1 MASER
6 LSKLRARVRAGF
18 ILGNTLIAFIV
29 ALYLVPLCM
38 ACIAP
43 LRGIMEFRRDVQDEI
58 SAVQL
63 RRLLLV
69 SDDIEIS
76 GESLVFTYQQKS
88 MELSQ
93 GGHHVILKPGTQIY
107 FTDTEGCRF
116 ECMEGV
122 LEIVYERNGNEY
134 RKVLAKMP

>member
-1 MASER
+1 MASQR
-6 LSKLRARVRAGF
+6 LSKLRTKGRGGF
-18 ILGNTLIAFIV
+18 ILGNTLIAFMV

-69 SDDIEIS
+69 CDDIEIM
-76 GESLVFTYQQKS
+76 GESLVFTYQQRN

-93 GGHHVILKPGTQIY
+93 GGHHVTMKPGTQIY
-107 FTDTEGCRF
+107 FTETDGCRF
-116 ECMEGV
+116 ECAEGV
-122 LEIVYERNGNEY
+122 LEIVYERDHQEY

>member
-6 LSKLRARVRAGF
+6 LSKLRTKSRRGF
-18 ILGNTLIAFIV
+18 ILGRTLIAFLI

-43 LRGIMEFRRDVQDEI
+43 LRGIMEFRREVQDEI
-58 SAVQL
+58 SAMQL

-69 SDDIEIS
+69 SDEIEIS
-76 GESLVFTYQQKS
+76 GAAICFTYQQRH

-93 GGHHVILKPGTQIY
+93 SGHHVILKPGTQIY

-122 LEIVYERNGNEY
+122 LEMIYERNGNEY
-134 RKVLAKMP
+134 RNVLAKMP

>member
-6 LSKLRARVRAGF
+6 LSKLRAKGRTGF
-18 ILGNTLIAFIV
+18 ILGNTLIAFMV

-69 SDDIEIS
+69 CDDIEIM
-76 GESLVFTYQQKS
+76 GESLVFTYQQRN

-93 GGHHVILKPGTQIY
+93 GGHHVTMKPGTQIY
-107 FTDTEGCRF
+107 FTETDGCRF
-116 ECMEGV
+116 ECAEGV
-122 LEIVYERNGNEY
+122 LEIVYERDHQEY